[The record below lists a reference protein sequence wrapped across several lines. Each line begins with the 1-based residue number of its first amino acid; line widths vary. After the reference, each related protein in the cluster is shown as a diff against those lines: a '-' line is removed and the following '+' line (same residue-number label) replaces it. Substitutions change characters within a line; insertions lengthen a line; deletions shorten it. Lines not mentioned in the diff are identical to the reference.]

1 MSTTTAS
8 HTRVRRAAAPRAEQ
22 QRASTRLGRYSEE
35 HTRAV
40 REIVSIPGGGGSTLV
55 VDRLAGTLADARLVA
70 HLAPEE
76 SPENARITSQ
86 MYLADERRGRCR
98 RVSVSD
104 LERDPFS
111 SSAISTGASP
121 LPDEA
126 LRNADGCLYRIRELS
141 MEGSFPELRWT
152 RSCDPG
158 DEPPVDPL
166 SLRDVIARFENYEP
180 ARAITAAAL
189 AAHRDDD
196 RLSTVR
202 LRGELERI
210 TASPIVLNRGL
221 REAVQRALVSEL
233 TMSAIALRCGRAK
246 TDTRGNVSGETSWL
260 ARRIGQLPEGGK
272 DEPTPW
278 IHSDVLA
285 LIARDGLGVSPREVE
300 V

>member
-1 MSTTTAS
+1 MSTTTAP
-8 HTRVRRAAAPRAEQ
+8 HARVSPAAAPRAEQ
-22 QRASTRLGRYSEE
+22 RPSPRQGRYSEE
-35 HTRAV
+35 HTCAA

-76 SPENARITSQ
+76 PPENARIISE

-104 LERDPFS
+104 LEPDPFS
-111 SSAISTGASP
+111 SSAISTDASP
-121 LPDEA
+121 LPDET
-126 LRNADGCLYRIRELS
+126 LRDADGCLYRIRELS

-158 DEPPVDPL
+158 DERSVDPL
-166 SLRDVIARFENYEP
+166 SLRDVIASFEDYEP

-189 AAHRDDD
+189 AARCDDD
-196 RLSTVR
+196 RLSTFR
-202 LRGELERI
+202 LQAELERVV
-210 TASPIVLNRGL
+210 ASPIVLNRGL
-221 REAVQRALVSEL
+221 REAVQRELARGL
-233 TMSAIALRCGRAK
+233 TMSEIALRCGREK

-285 LIARDGLGVSPREVE
+285 LIAESLGVSPREVE
-300 V
+300 L